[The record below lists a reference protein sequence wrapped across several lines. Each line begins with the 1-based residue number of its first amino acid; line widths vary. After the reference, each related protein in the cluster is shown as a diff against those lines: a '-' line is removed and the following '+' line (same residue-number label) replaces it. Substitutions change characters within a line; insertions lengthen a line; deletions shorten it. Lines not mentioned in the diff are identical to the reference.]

1 METTIIKKE
10 KPLTKHNK
18 KSIEIFRLNR
28 GGINLT
34 YKTDKNG
41 NKILL
46 TLIH

>member
-10 KPLTKHNK
+10 KPIIKHNK
-18 KSIEIFRLNR
+18 KPIEIYRLNR
-28 GGINLT
+28 GGVDLT